1 MQKLKRFKTGDYRKA
16 LRAKGF
22 KSERSTGDE
31 IFYLYVGGEKTPIH
45 TKVSFGPSEDIRDT
59 LLKKI
64 KIQLQLDSKEI
75 ERFIGCPMFH
85 DEYVT
90 TLRTK
95 GFHL

>member
-1 MQKLKRFKTGDYRKA
+1 M
-16 LRAKGF
+16 
-22 KSERSTGDE
+22 
-31 IFYLYVGGEKTPIH
+31 GGEKTQIH

-75 ERFIGCPMFH
+75 ERFIDCPMVH

-90 TLRTK
+90 TLRKK
-95 GFHL
+95 GFRL